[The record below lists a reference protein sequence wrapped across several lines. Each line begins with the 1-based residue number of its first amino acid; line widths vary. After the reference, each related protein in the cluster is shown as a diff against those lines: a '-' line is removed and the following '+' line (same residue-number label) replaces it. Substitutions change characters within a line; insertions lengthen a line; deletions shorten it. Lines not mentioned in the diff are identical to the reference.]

1 MSTHGP
7 SSLKHGERHNG
18 DANPRRKFVGQRVT
32 RLEDPPLVTGR
43 GTYVGNLNFPHQL
56 HMRVVRSTY
65 ANAIIRSIDASA
77 ALAHPGCR
85 GVWTGADVADIPPIT
100 FRPTSIQGL
109 EPYRQFILARDR
121 VRYVGEP
128 IAVVFAD
135 DPYVAEDLAD
145 LVTMDGEQL
154 PVILSADTPPGEF
167 ATGLSTEALV
177 LRKNFGDIEAAL
189 RGAFKI
195 VEVDVQVGRHSG
207 VPMENRGALARIDHS
222 RDVLECYGQGKRP
235 HAHRDA
241 VATLIGRSPASM
253 HFYEGPIGGGF
264 GVRGEIYP
272 EDVLTCLA
280 AQRFDRPVKWVED
293 RRENLLAC
301 NHSREQ
307 RHVVRGAFDEQGRLL
322 GIDAKLW
329 HDQGAYVRTHGARVP
344 DMAMGT
350 LIGAY
355 HVPAYRTVGYVRMT
369 NKTPAATY
377 RSPGRFESTYA
388 CERLMDAAAEQ
399 FGLSRIE
406 IRRRNLIPKSAYP
419 YSRAMEILDH
429 AVELD
434 SGDFA
439 GLLDKTLVDIRWD
452 ELQAQVAARRAKGEL
467 VGVGMGF
474 FMEKG
479 GLGPVDGAKVT
490 VDTRGKVQVITGAS
504 SIGQGVETVM
514 AQIAADALGVEYRDV
529 KVIHGRTDVLEYG
542 IGSHAS
548 RATVMTGGA
557 TRMAALN
564 VRRKAL
570 EFASRHLVEAPVEML
585 DIVDGQVVRIDRP
598 GEPGIPIGKVAAALA
613 PSPATVEF
621 GNPGLTAEGWFE
633 TAGMTHPY
641 GIHTAVV
648 TVDPDTGET
657 KVERF
662 HVAYDIGCAI
672 NPMLVEG
679 QIVGGVAQ
687 GLGGALFEEFVYDE
701 RGEPLSVTFADY
713 LMPTANEMPPVEVLL
728 TEDAPSPNNALGMKG
743 AGEAG
748 ITGVGAAIA
757 AAIDDAIGIPN
768 AITRL
773 PVTPQRLKALLKRH
787 AAASK

>member
-1 MSTHGP
+1 
-7 SSLKHGERHNG
+7 
-18 DANPRRKFVGQRVT
+18 
-32 RLEDPPLVTGR
+32 
-43 GTYVGNLNFPHQL
+43 
-56 HMRVVRSTY
+56 
-65 ANAIIRSIDASA
+65 
-77 ALAHPGCR
+77 
-85 GVWTGADVADIPPIT
+85 
-100 FRPTSIQGL
+100 
-109 EPYRQFILARDR
+109 
-121 VRYVGEP
+121 
-128 IAVVFAD
+128 
-135 DPYVAEDLAD
+135 
-145 LVTMDGEQL
+145 
-154 PVILSADTPPGEF
+154 
-167 ATGLSTEALV
+167 
-177 LRKNFGDIEAAL
+177 
-189 RGAFKI
+189 
-195 VEVDVQVGRHSG
+195 
-207 VPMENRGALARIDHS
+207 
-222 RDVLECYGQGKRP
+222 
-235 HAHRDA
+235 
-241 VATLIGRSPASM
+241 
-253 HFYEGPIGGGF
+253 
-264 GVRGEIYP
+264 
-272 EDVLTCLA
+272 
-280 AQRFDRPVKWVED
+280 
-293 RRENLLAC
+293 
-301 NHSREQ
+301 
-307 RHVVRGAFDEQGRLL
+307 
-322 GIDAKLW
+322 
-329 HDQGAYVRTHGARVP
+329 
-344 DMAMGT
+344 
-350 LIGAY
+350 
-355 HVPAYRTVGYVRMT
+355 
-369 NKTPAATY
+369 
-377 RSPGRFESTYA
+377 
-388 CERLMDAAAEQ
+388 
-399 FGLSRIE
+399 
-406 IRRRNLIPKSAYP
+406 
-419 YSRAMEILDH
+419 
-429 AVELD
+429 
-434 SGDFA
+434 
-439 GLLDKTLVDIRWD
+439 
-452 ELQAQVAARRAKGEL
+452 
-467 VGVGMGF
+467 
-474 FMEKG
+474 
-479 GLGPVDGAKVT
+479 
-490 VDTRGKVQVITGAS
+490 
-504 SIGQGVETVM
+504 
-514 AQIAADALGVEYRDV
+514 
-529 KVIHGRTDVLEYG
+529 
-542 IGSHAS
+542 
-548 RATVMTGGA
+548 MTGGA